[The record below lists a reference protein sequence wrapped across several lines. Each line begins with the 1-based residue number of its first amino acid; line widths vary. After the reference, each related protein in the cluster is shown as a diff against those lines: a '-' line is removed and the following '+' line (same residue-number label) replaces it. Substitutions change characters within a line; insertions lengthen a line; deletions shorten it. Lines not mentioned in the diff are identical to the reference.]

1 MTDFQIYS
9 EGKKV
14 STIRMGRY
22 QSAAIFQTEFW
33 KDVDQIAYTW
43 IDEDDNEYPIEVIS
57 LADDL
62 QRWKLIEGLL
72 VCMLGLGRSTLVK
85 DSAPI
90 KPREFSGLM
99 ELFES
104 LSNMNVDGIRV
115 G

>member
-22 QSAAIFQTEFW
+22 QSVAIFQTEFW
-33 KDVDQIAYTW
+33 KDVDHIAYTW
-43 IDEDDNEYPIEVIS
+43 IDEDNNECPIEVIS
-57 LADDL
+57 LVDDL

-72 VCMLGLGRSTLVK
+72 VCVLGLGRSTLVK

>member
-9 EGKKV
+9 ESKKV
-14 STIRMGRY
+14 STIRMGRS
-22 QSAAIFQTEFW
+22 QSVAIFQTEFW

-43 IDEDDNEYPIEVIS
+43 IDEDDNECPIEVIS

-72 VCMLGLGRSTLVK
+72 VCMLGLGRSALVK

-90 KPREFSGLM
+90 KPKELSGLM